1 MDHIYT
7 HIYFTHISYMT
18 LEVNNDIIYPN
29 DPKRYCSHN
38 PKPWLYFQEI
48 LAILF
53 SQNHGYIIKKTTKTN
68 CVFLFFITCDGFRTI
83 SSNLTASQEKQSW
96 EKKLQNIRREKP
108 VNGW

>member
-53 SQNHGYIIKKTTKTN
+53 SQNHGYIIKNQLKPT
-68 CVFLFFITCDGFRTI
+68 VFFSF
-83 SSNLTASQEKQSW
+83 S
-96 EKKLQNIRREKP
+96 
-108 VNGW
+108 